1 MKDYQASYSE
11 KFKEALRKFNDS
23 ATALYFVV
31 QTSTSH
37 DYEDPFTTVTV
48 YNKKKNTD
56 WEATL
61 LSEFC
66 SDPNKDLIATYQK
79 VSLTTKPGKESINIT
94 VIKNVIGFGIATS
107 LEQVNEIITYM
118 EADNRDLRK
127 IYFYDYDLVIQELVP
142 AQPVLPTVSPNFSQP
157 INYPGWENDVFGN
170 SNHTTKVAD
179 TDGDIKK
186 KKGKK
191 QADEHPVA
199 GVIPGF
205 EG

>member
-66 SDPNKDLIATYQK
+66 AGTPTSGDLISTYQK
-79 VSLTTKPGKESINIT
+79 VLITKSDEESMNIT
-94 VIKNVIGFGIATS
+94 VIKNIIGFGIATS

-127 IYFYDYDLVIQELVP
+127 IYFYDYDLVIQELMP
-142 AQPVLPTVSPNFSQP
+142 PKLDLPLTTPNFSQP
-157 INYPGWENDVFGN
+157 INSAWTGN
-170 SNHTTKVAD
+170 SQYTIKAAD
-179 TDGDIKK
+179 TDGDVKK

-191 QADEHPVA
+191 QLDAHPA
-199 GVIPGF
+199 GGSIPGF

>member
-66 SDPNKDLIATYQK
+66 SGPNVDLIATSTK
-79 VSLTTKPGKESINIT
+79 VLLDKTNNDSTSIT
-94 VIKNVIGFGIATS
+94 VVKGIIGFGIATS

-142 AQPVLPTVSPNFSQP
+142 AKAPDLIAAKPNFSQP
-157 INYPGWENDVFGN
+157 INGAWGAFPPA
-170 SNHTTKVAD
+170 TD
-179 TDGDIKK
+179 TDGDVKK

-191 QADEHPVA
+191 MVVDEHPTA
-199 GVIPGF
+199 SIPGF

>member
-23 ATALYFVV
+23 ETALYFVV

-48 YNKKKNTD
+48 YNKKKTID
-56 WEATL
+56 WEAPL

-66 SDPNKDLIATYQK
+66 SGINGNTNLVASSMK
-79 VSLTTKPGKESINIT
+79 VLLTEEDGDNAKSTSIT
-94 VIKNVIGFGIATS
+94 VVKAIIGFGIATS

-142 AQPVLPTVSPNFSQP
+142 PKASDLIATKPNFSQP
-157 INYPGWENDVFGN
+157 INGAWGAFPPVTDG
-170 SNHTTKVAD
+170 D
-179 TDGDIKK
+179 TDGNVKK
-186 KKGKK
+186 KKDKK
-191 QADEHPVA
+191 ICDQPT
-199 GVIPGF
+199 GPIPGF

>member
-56 WEATL
+56 WEAPL

-66 SDPNKDLIATYQK
+66 AGTPTSGDLISTYQK
-79 VSLTTKPGKESINIT
+79 VLITKSDEDSMSIT
-94 VIKNVIGFGIATS
+94 VIKNIIGFGIATS

-142 AQPVLPTVSPNFSQP
+142 AKASDLIATKPNFSQP
-157 INYPGWENDVFGN
+157 INGAWGAFPPVTDG
-170 SNHTTKVAD
+170 D
-179 TDGDIKK
+179 TDGNVKK
-186 KKGKK
+186 KKDKK
-191 QADEHPVA
+191 ICDQPT
-199 GVIPGF
+199 GPIPGF

>member
-142 AQPVLPTVSPNFSQP
+142 PKASDLIATKPNFSQP
-157 INYPGWENDVFGN
+157 INGAWGAFPPV
-170 SNHTTKVAD
+170 TD
-179 TDGDIKK
+179 TDGDVKK
-186 KKGKK
+186 KKDKK
-191 QADEHPVA
+191 AVVDEHPT
-199 GVIPGF
+199 GSIPGF

>member
-23 ATALYFVV
+23 ATAMYFVV

-56 WEATL
+56 WEAPL
-61 LSEFC
+61 LSEFR

-79 VSLTTKPGKESINIT
+79 VSLTTKPGEESINIT

-107 LEQVNEIITYM
+107 LDQVNEIITYM

-127 IYFYDYDLVIQELVP
+127 IYFYDYDLVIQELMP
-142 AQPVLPTVSPNFSQP
+142 PKLDLPLTTPNFSQP
-157 INYPGWENDVFGN
+157 INSAWTGN
-170 SNHTTKVAD
+170 SQYTIKAAD
-179 TDGDIKK
+179 TDGDVKK

-191 QADEHPVA
+191 QLDAHPA
-199 GVIPGF
+199 GGSIPGF

>member
-11 KFKEALRKFNDS
+11 KFKDAIRKFNAS
-23 ATALYFVV
+23 PTAMYFVV
-31 QTSTSH
+31 QTSVSH

-48 YNKKKNTD
+48 YNKKKTID
-56 WEATL
+56 WEAAL

-66 SDPNKDLIATYQK
+66 TGPNVDLIATSTK
-79 VSLTTKPGKESINIT
+79 VLLDKSNNDSTSISVVKGI
-94 VIKNVIGFGIATS
+94 IGFGIATS
-107 LEQVNEIITYM
+107 LEQVNEIISYM

-142 AQPVLPTVSPNFSQP
+142 AKTPDLIATKTNFSQP
-157 INYPGWENDVFGN
+157 INGAWGSFPPV
-170 SNHTTKVAD
+170 TD
-179 TDGDIKK
+179 TDGDVK

-191 QADEHPVA
+191 VVVDEHPT
-199 GVIPGF
+199 GSIPGF

>member
-23 ATALYFVV
+23 VTALYFVV

-142 AQPVLPTVSPNFSQP
+142 PKASDLIATKPNFSQP
-157 INYPGWENDVFGN
+157 INGAWGAFPPV
-170 SNHTTKVAD
+170 TD
-179 TDGDIKK
+179 TDGDVKK
-186 KKGKK
+186 KKDKK
-191 QADEHPVA
+191 AVVVEHQT
-199 GVIPGF
+199 GSIPGF

>member
-11 KFKEALRKFNDS
+11 KFKDALRKFNAS
-23 ATALYFVV
+23 ETAVYFVV

-142 AQPVLPTVSPNFSQP
+142 PKASDLIAAKPNFSQP
-157 INYPGWENDVFGN
+157 INGAWGAFPPV
-170 SNHTTKVAD
+170 TD
-179 TDGDIKK
+179 TDGDVKK
-186 KKGKK
+186 KNDKK
-191 QADEHPVA
+191 QADEHPTE
-199 GVIPGF
+199 GIIPGF
-205 EG
+205 NN

>member
-61 LSEFC
+61 LDEFC
-66 SDPNKDLIATYQK
+66 SKDENLDLIATYK
-79 VSLTTKPGKESINIT
+79 RVSLSKPNEESRSIT
-94 VIKNVIGFGIATS
+94 VIRHVIGFGIATS

-142 AQPVLPTVSPNFSQP
+142 PKASDLIATKPNFSQP
-157 INYPGWENDVFGN
+157 INGAWGAFPPV
-170 SNHTTKVAD
+170 TD
-179 TDGDIKK
+179 TDGDDK

-191 QADEHPVA
+191 VVVDEHPT
-199 GVIPGF
+199 GSIPGF

>member
-11 KFKEALRKFNDS
+11 KFKEALRKFNAS
-23 ATALYFVV
+23 PTAMYFVV

-56 WEATL
+56 WEAPL

-66 SDPNKDLIATYQK
+66 AGTPTSGDLISTYQK
-79 VSLTTKPGKESINIT
+79 VLITKSDEDSMSIT
-94 VIKNVIGFGIATS
+94 VIKNIIGFGIATS

-142 AQPVLPTVSPNFSQP
+142 PKVSDLIATKPNFSQP
-157 INYPGWENDVFGN
+157 INGAWGAFPPV
-170 SNHTTKVAD
+170 TD
-179 TDGDIKK
+179 TDGDTKK
-186 KKGKK
+186 KKDKK
-191 QADEHPVA
+191 AAVDEHPT
-199 GVIPGF
+199 GSIPGF

>member
-142 AQPVLPTVSPNFSQP
+142 AKAPDLIAAKPNFSQP
-157 INYPGWENDVFGN
+157 INGAWGAFPPVTDG
-170 SNHTTKVAD
+170 D
-179 TDGDIKK
+179 TDGNVKK
-186 KKGKK
+186 KKDKK
-191 QADEHPVA
+191 ICDQPT
-199 GVIPGF
+199 GPIPGF

>member
-56 WEATL
+56 WEETL

-66 SDPNKDLIATYQK
+66 SGNNVVDLIATYQK
-79 VSLTTKPGKESINIT
+79 VLLNKPNGESTNIA
-94 VIKNVIGFGIATS
+94 VVKSVIGFGIATS

-118 EADNRDLRK
+118 EADNRDLSK

-142 AQPVLPTVSPNFSQP
+142 AKLDLPLTTPNFSQP
-157 INYPGWENDVFGN
+157 INSAWSSIAGN
-170 SNHTTKVAD
+170 HYTPKVAD
-179 TDGDIKK
+179 TDGDVKK

-191 QADEHPVA
+191 QLDAHPV
-199 GVIPGF
+199 GGSIPGF

>member
-31 QTSTSH
+31 QTTTSH

-56 WEATL
+56 WEAPL

-66 SDPNKDLIATYQK
+66 AGTPTSGDLISTYQK
-79 VSLTTKPGKESINIT
+79 VLITKSDEDSMNIT
-94 VIKNVIGFGIATS
+94 VIKNIIGFGIATS

-142 AQPVLPTVSPNFSQP
+142 PKASDLIATKPNFSQP
-157 INYPGWENDVFGN
+157 INGAWGAFPLQTDG
-170 SNHTTKVAD
+170 D
-179 TDGDIKK
+179 TDGDVKK

-191 QADEHPVA
+191 QVDEHPTE
-199 GVIPGF
+199 GIIPGF
-205 EG
+205 NN

>member
-48 YNKKKNTD
+48 YNKKKTID
-56 WEATL
+56 WEAPL

-66 SDPNKDLIATYQK
+66 SGTNGNTNLITTSTKVLLTAEPNK
-79 VSLTTKPGKESINIT
+79 ESTSIT
-94 VIKNVIGFGIATS
+94 VLKGIIGFGIATS
-107 LEQVNEIITYM
+107 LEQVNEIISYM

-142 AQPVLPTVSPNFSQP
+142 PKSPDLVATKPNFSQP
-157 INYPGWENDVFGN
+157 INGAWGAFPPV
-170 SNHTTKVAD
+170 TD
-179 TDGDIKK
+179 TDGDVK

-191 QADEHPVA
+191 AVVDEHPTA
-199 GVIPGF
+199 SIPGF

>member
-56 WEATL
+56 WEAPL

-79 VSLTTKPGKESINIT
+79 VSLTTKLGKESINIT

-107 LEQVNEIITYM
+107 LDQVNEIITYM

-142 AQPVLPTVSPNFSQP
+142 AKASDLIAAKPNFSQP
-157 INYPGWENDVFGN
+157 INGAWGAFPLQTDG
-170 SNHTTKVAD
+170 D
-179 TDGDIKK
+179 TDGDVKK

-191 QADEHPVA
+191 HADEHPTE
-199 GVIPGF
+199 GIIPGF
-205 EG
+205 NN

>member
-142 AQPVLPTVSPNFSQP
+142 AKASDLIATKPNFSQP
-157 INYPGWENDVFGN
+157 INGAWGAFPPV
-170 SNHTTKVAD
+170 TD
-179 TDGDIKK
+179 TDGDVK
-186 KKGKK
+186 KKGNK
-191 QADEHPVA
+191 AVVDEHPTA
-199 GVIPGF
+199 SIPGF

>member
-1 MKDYQASYSE
+1 MKDYLANYSE
-11 KFKEALRKFNDS
+11 NFKEALRKFNAS
-23 ATALYFVV
+23 PTAMYFVV

-37 DYEDPFTTVTV
+37 NYEDPFTTVTV

-56 WEATL
+56 WEAPL

-79 VSLTTKPGKESINIT
+79 VSLTTKPGEESINIT

-107 LEQVNEIITYM
+107 LDQVNEIITYM

-127 IYFYDYDLVIQELVP
+127 IYFYDYDLVIQELMP
-142 AQPVLPTVSPNFSQP
+142 PKLDLPLTTPNFSQP
-157 INYPGWENDVFGN
+157 INSAWTGN
-170 SNHTTKVAD
+170 SQYTIKAAD
-179 TDGDIKK
+179 TDGDVKK

-191 QADEHPVA
+191 QLDAHPA
-199 GVIPGF
+199 GGSIPGF

>member
-31 QTSTSH
+31 QTTTSH

-142 AQPVLPTVSPNFSQP
+142 AKPDLPTTTPNFSQP
-157 INYPGWENDVFGN
+157 INGAYGTITAFTSG
-170 SNHTTKVAD
+170 TAD
-179 TDGDIKK
+179 TNSVVEKTEKVPLQQVGS
-186 KKGKK
+186 
-191 QADEHPVA
+191 
-199 GVIPGF
+199 IPGF

>member
-48 YNKKKNTD
+48 YNKKKNID
-56 WEATL
+56 WESPL

-66 SDPNKDLIATYQK
+66 AGTLANGDLISTSTRVLLAD
-79 VSLTTKPGKESINIT
+79 KPNEESTSIT

-118 EADNRDLRK
+118 EADNRELNK

-142 AQPVLPTVSPNFSQP
+142 AKPNLPLTTANFSQP
-157 INYPGWENDVFGN
+157 INSAWN
-170 SNHTTKVAD
+170 VAD
-179 TDGDIKK
+179 AVIKSAISDSEGKK

-191 QADEHPVA
+191 QVDEQPTP

-205 EG
+205 NN

>member
-11 KFKEALRKFNDS
+11 KFKDALRKFNDS
-23 ATALYFVV
+23 TTALYFVV

-56 WEATL
+56 WEAPL

-66 SDPNKDLIATYQK
+66 ASKSSGDLISAYQK
-79 VSLTTKPGKESINIT
+79 VLITKPDEESMSIS
-94 VIKNVIGFGIATS
+94 VIKTVIGFGIATS
-107 LEQVNEIITYM
+107 LDQVNEIITYM
-118 EADNRDLRK
+118 EADNRDLSK

-142 AQPVLPTVSPNFSQP
+142 PKASDLIAAKPNFSQP
-157 INYPGWENDVFGN
+157 INGAWGAFPPV
-170 SNHTTKVAD
+170 TD
-179 TDGDIKK
+179 TDGDTKK
-186 KKGKK
+186 KKDKK
-191 QADEHPVA
+191 MVVDEHPTA
-199 GVIPGF
+199 TIPGF

>member
-66 SDPNKDLIATYQK
+66 SDPNKDLITTYQK

-142 AQPVLPTVSPNFSQP
+142 PKASDLIATKPNFSQP
-157 INYPGWENDVFGN
+157 INGAWGAFPPV
-170 SNHTTKVAD
+170 TD
-179 TDGDIKK
+179 TDGDVK
-186 KKGKK
+186 KKGNK
-191 QADEHPVA
+191 AVVDEHPTA
-199 GVIPGF
+199 SIPGF

>member
-37 DYEDPFTTVTV
+37 DYEDPFTTVAV

-56 WEATL
+56 WEAPL

-66 SDPNKDLIATYQK
+66 SDTPTSGDLISTYQK
-79 VSLTTKPGKESINIT
+79 VLITKSDEGFMSIT
-94 VIKNVIGFGIATS
+94 VIKNIIGFGIATS

-142 AQPVLPTVSPNFSQP
+142 PKASDLIAAKPNFSQP
-157 INYPGWENDVFGN
+157 INGAYGTI
-170 SNHTTKVAD
+170 TTFTSGTAD
-179 TDGDIKK
+179 SDAKIKDK
-186 KKGKK
+186 KICDQPTGT
-191 QADEHPVA
+191 
-199 GVIPGF
+199 IPGF

>member
-142 AQPVLPTVSPNFSQP
+142 PKASDLIATKPNFSQP
-157 INYPGWENDVFGN
+157 INGAWGAFPPV
-170 SNHTTKVAD
+170 TD
-179 TDGDIKK
+179 TDGDTKK

-191 QADEHPVA
+191 MVVDEHPT
-199 GVIPGF
+199 GSIPGF

>member
-142 AQPVLPTVSPNFSQP
+142 PKASDLIATKPNFSQP
-157 INYPGWENDVFGN
+157 INGAWGAFPPV
-170 SNHTTKVAD
+170 TD
-179 TDGDIKK
+179 TDGDVKK
-186 KKGKK
+186 KKDKK
-191 QADEHPVA
+191 QVDEHPTA
-199 GVIPGF
+199 SIPGF

>member
-11 KFKEALRKFNDS
+11 KFKDAIRKFNAS
-23 ATALYFVV
+23 PTAMYFVV
-31 QTSTSH
+31 QTSVSH

-48 YNKKKNTD
+48 YNKKKTID
-56 WEATL
+56 WEAPL

-66 SDPNKDLIATYQK
+66 SGTNGNTNLIA
-79 VSLTTKPGKESINIT
+79 SSTKYLFAPEDNKESTTINI
-94 VIKNVIGFGIATS
+94 VKGIIGFGIATS

-142 AQPVLPTVSPNFSQP
+142 PKASDLIAAKPNFSQP
-157 INYPGWENDVFGN
+157 INGAYGTITSFTSG
-170 SNHTTKVAD
+170 TAD
-179 TDGDIKK
+179 SDAKIKDK
-186 KKGKK
+186 KICDQPTGT
-191 QADEHPVA
+191 
-199 GVIPGF
+199 IPGF

>member
-118 EADNRDLRK
+118 EADNCDLRK

-142 AQPVLPTVSPNFSQP
+142 PKASDLIAAKPNFSQP
-157 INYPGWENDVFGN
+157 INGAWGAFPPV
-170 SNHTTKVAD
+170 TD
-179 TDGDIKK
+179 TDGDVKK

-191 QADEHPVA
+191 AVVDEHPT
-199 GVIPGF
+199 GSIPGF

>member
-11 KFKEALRKFNDS
+11 KFKDALRKFNAS
-23 ATALYFVV
+23 ETAVYFVV

-48 YNKKKNTD
+48 YNKKKNID

-79 VSLTTKPGKESINIT
+79 VSLTAKPGKESTNIT

-107 LEQVNEIITYM
+107 LDQVNEIITYM

-142 AQPVLPTVSPNFSQP
+142 PKASDLIATKPNFSQP
-157 INYPGWENDVFGN
+157 INGAWGAFPLQTDG
-170 SNHTTKVAD
+170 D
-179 TDGDIKK
+179 TDGDVKK
-186 KKGKK
+186 KKDKK
-191 QADEHPVA
+191 ICDQPTAS
-199 GVIPGF
+199 IPGF

>member
-1 MKDYQASYSE
+1 MKEYQASYSE
-11 KFKEALRKFNDS
+11 KFKDVIRKFNAS
-23 ATALYFVV
+23 PTAVYFVV
-31 QTSTSH
+31 QTSVSH

-48 YNKKKNTD
+48 YNKKKTID
-56 WEATL
+56 WEAPL

-66 SDPNKDLIATYQK
+66 SGPNVDLIASSTK
-79 VSLTTKPGKESINIT
+79 VLLDKTNNDSTSIT
-94 VIKNVIGFGIATS
+94 VVKAIIGFGIATS

-142 AQPVLPTVSPNFSQP
+142 PKASDLIAAKPNFSQP
-157 INYPGWENDVFGN
+157 INGAWGAFPPV
-170 SNHTTKVAD
+170 TD
-179 TDGDIKK
+179 TDGDVK

-191 QADEHPVA
+191 MVVDEHPT
-199 GVIPGF
+199 GSIPGF

>member
-11 KFKEALRKFNDS
+11 KFKEALRKFNAS
-23 ATALYFVV
+23 ETAMYFVV

-142 AQPVLPTVSPNFSQP
+142 PKASDLIATKPNFSQP
-157 INYPGWENDVFGN
+157 INGAWGAFPPV
-170 SNHTTKVAD
+170 TD
-179 TDGDIKK
+179 TDGDVK
-186 KKGKK
+186 KKGNK
-191 QADEHPVA
+191 AVVDEHPTA
-199 GVIPGF
+199 SIPGF

>member
-31 QTSTSH
+31 QTSISH

-48 YNKKKNTD
+48 YNKKKTID
-56 WEATL
+56 WEAPL

-66 SDPNKDLIATYQK
+66 SGTNGNTNLIA
-79 VSLTTKPGKESINIT
+79 SSTKYLFAPEDNKESTTIT
-94 VIKNVIGFGIATS
+94 IVKGIIGFGIATS

-142 AQPVLPTVSPNFSQP
+142 PKAPDLIATKPNFSQP
-157 INYPGWENDVFGN
+157 INGAWGAFPPV
-170 SNHTTKVAD
+170 TD
-179 TDGDIKK
+179 TDGDTKK

-191 QADEHPVA
+191 AVVEEHPT
-199 GVIPGF
+199 GSIPGF

>member
-11 KFKEALRKFNDS
+11 KFKDALRKFNDS

-56 WEATL
+56 WEAAL

-79 VSLTTKPGKESINIT
+79 VSLTTKPGEESINIT

-107 LEQVNEIITYM
+107 LDQVNEIITYM

-127 IYFYDYDLVIQELVP
+127 IYFYDYDLVIQELMP
-142 AQPVLPTVSPNFSQP
+142 PKLDLPLTTPNFSQP
-157 INYPGWENDVFGN
+157 INSAWTGN
-170 SNHTTKVAD
+170 SQYTIKEAD
-179 TDGDIKK
+179 TDGDVKK

-191 QADEHPVA
+191 QLDAHPA
-199 GVIPGF
+199 GGSIPGF

>member
-142 AQPVLPTVSPNFSQP
+142 PKTSDLIAAKPNFSQP
-157 INYPGWENDVFGN
+157 INGAYGTI
-170 SNHTTKVAD
+170 TTFTSGTAD
-179 TDGDIKK
+179 TDSV
-186 KKGKK
+186 
-191 QADEHPVA
+191 DEKTEKVPLQQV
-199 GVIPGF
+199 GSIPGF

>member
-11 KFKEALRKFNDS
+11 KFKEALRKFNAS
-23 ATALYFVV
+23 ETALYFVV

-142 AQPVLPTVSPNFSQP
+142 PKASDLIATKPNFSQP
-157 INYPGWENDVFGN
+157 INGAWGAFPPV
-170 SNHTTKVAD
+170 TD
-179 TDGDIKK
+179 TDGDTKK
-186 KKGKK
+186 KKDKK
-191 QADEHPVA
+191 AVVDEHPT
-199 GVIPGF
+199 GSIPGF

>member
-11 KFKEALRKFNDS
+11 TFKDALRKFNAS
-23 ATALYFVV
+23 ETAVYFVV

-107 LEQVNEIITYM
+107 LDQVNEIITYM

-127 IYFYDYDLVIQELVP
+127 IYFYDYDLVIQELMP
-142 AQPVLPTVSPNFSQP
+142 PKASDLIATKPNFSQP
-157 INYPGWENDVFGN
+157 INGAWGAFPPV
-170 SNHTTKVAD
+170 TD
-179 TDGDIKK
+179 TDGDVKK

-191 QADEHPVA
+191 QADEHPTE
-199 GVIPGF
+199 GIIPGF
-205 EG
+205 NN

>member
-11 KFKEALRKFNDS
+11 KFKDAIRKFNAS
-23 ATALYFVV
+23 ETAVYFVV

-56 WEATL
+56 WEAAL

-79 VSLTTKPGKESINIT
+79 VSLITKLGKESINIT

-118 EADNRDLRK
+118 EADNRDLSK

-142 AQPVLPTVSPNFSQP
+142 PKASDLIATKPNFSQP
-157 INYPGWENDVFGN
+157 INGAWGAFPLETAG
-170 SNHTTKVAD
+170 D
-179 TDGDIKK
+179 TDGDVKK

-191 QADEHPVA
+191 QADEHPTE
-199 GVIPGF
+199 GIIPGF
-205 EG
+205 NN